1 MVLITGGFG
10 YLGGRIAND
19 LRKSGYSLRIGTS
32 QNKLVFKDNQSPDE
46 IVKLDFLN
54 DKSLE
59 VACNNITIVI
69 HLAAM
74 NLESCLQDPDKA
86 LLVNGEGTSRLIKAA
101 IKKGVDKFIYFSTAH
116 VYGSPLKGNLTEDIL
131 PKPEHPYANSHHI
144 AEKYVTTASNNKLI
158 KGVVLRLTNAVGSP
172 FNKNANCWMLVSND
186 LCRQVATKKIM
197 TINSRSYLQRDFIP
211 ISEVCRVVNR
221 IISSSNLN
229 SGIFNL
235 SSGSSISLMDLAHL
249 ISHQA
254 EKIFK
259 YTPSIEFISQDHVP
273 PNNYQDL
280 CISNKKLKKYG
291 IEINAD
297 ISFEIGNLLINCS
310 KWF

>member
-32 QNKLVFKDNQSPDE
+32 RDKLVFKENQSPNE

-59 VACNNITIVI
+59 AACKNVSIVI

-74 NLESCLQDPDKA
+74 NAESCLQDPDKA

-116 VYGSPLKGNLTEDIL
+116 VYGSPLKGNLNENIL
-131 PKPEHPYANSHHI
+131 PKPQHPYADTHHI
-144 AEKYVTTASNNKLI
+144 AEKYVTAASNNKLI
-158 KGVVLRLTNAVGSP
+158 KGVVLRLTNAVGPPS
-172 FNKNANCWMLVSND
+172 NKNANCWMLVSND
-186 LCRQVATKKIM
+186 LCRQVATKKTM
-197 TINSRSYLQRDFIP
+197 TINASSYLQRDFIS
-211 ISEVCRVVNR
+211 ISEVCKVVYR
-221 IISSSNLN
+221 IINSSSLN

-235 SSGSSISLMDLAHL
+235 SSGSSISLMDLADL

-254 EKIFK
+254 EKILK
-259 YTPSIEFISQDHVP
+259 YTPTIEFISQDHEP
-273 PNNYQDL
+273 PNDYQAL
-280 CISNKKLKKYG
+280 CISNNKLKEYG
-291 IEINAD
+291 IEINSD
-297 ISFEIGNLLINCS
+297 ISFEIDNLLINCS